1 MENIWHMLPGSPM
14 RHVFARRNGA
24 MVFGGGG
31 GPSLS
36 EIKTMVTGVVNPQFT
51 SLGSGQSD
59 ITSGIGGI
67 ADDIAG
73 LSKDLR
79 GAKGDITKLQDRN
92 LVSMS
97 DQLTTG
103 FNTAQNTLNDQSKQ
117 LGTLETNQGLM
128 QGSIDS
134 GFEGV
139 GTALADNYANTTQN
153 LTDVGTFLGSNI
165 DNLRMDNQG
174 NFDTTNENLANMST
188 QLGDAQTAITQGQ
201 ADNTTQLAT
210 QADTIAEAQ
219 AQAAEERQKANLEG
233 QQGISGQL
241 DTLST
246 NQDTYYGDLA
256 EKAQTMQGTQDD
268 FRTAFDTYKQ
278 QYDTDTGIANTA
290 RQDLQTSLIGL
301 GNSMFNQNEALNQN
315 ISEGTAEVVRGVE
328 DSSASAMSG
337 MRSIEQAMANNGIN
351 NEQIMGGLQTMT
363 ELMQSPDVSDAAK
376 VRFRDVMN
384 AFDQNGNLVSRSQG
398 SDGSLTFRSL
408 DDNGM
413 LKVGK
418 YDASGVAMS
427 NQSFDMPKMVSDL
440 TNLRSSLN
448 GGGMMS

>member
-14 RHVFARRNGA
+14 RFVHARRNGTMA
-24 MVFGGGG
+24 FGGG

-36 EIKTMVTGVVNPQFT
+36 EIKSMVTGVVNPQFT

-59 ITSGIGGI
+59 ISSNIGGI

-79 GAKGDITKLQDRN
+79 GAKGDITKNQDRN
-92 LVSMS
+92 LVALS
-97 DQLTTG
+97 DKLGTG
-103 FNTAQNTLNDQSKQ
+103 FNTAQKNFTDQASQ
-117 LGTLETNQGLM
+117 LESLQTNQGLM

-153 LTDVGTFLGSNI
+153 LTDVGQFLTTNI
-165 DNLRMDNQG
+165 DNLRADNQG

-201 ADNTTQLAT
+201 TDNTTQLAT

-328 DSSASAMSG
+328 DSAASAMSG

-384 AFDQNGNLVSRSQG
+384 AFDRNGNLVSRSQG

-408 DDNGM
+408 GDDGM

-427 NQSFDMPKMVSDL
+427 SQSFDMPKMVSDL
-440 TNLRSSLN
+440 TNLRTSLN
-448 GGGMMS
+448 GGGMMA

>member
-14 RHVFARRNGA
+14 RHVHARRNGS
-24 MVFGGGG
+24 MVFGGG

-36 EIKTMVTGVVNPQFT
+36 EIKGMVTGVVNPQFT
-51 SLGSGQSD
+51 SLGTGQSD
-59 ITSGIGGI
+59 ITSSIGGI

-73 LSKDLR
+73 LSKDLT
-79 GAKGDITKLQDRN
+79 GAKSDINNKI
-92 LVSMS
+92 SGFASGIS
-97 DQLTTG
+97 DQATAG
-103 FNTAQNTLNDQSKQ
+103 FNNIDENFANQNTQLN
-117 LGTLETNQGLM
+117 TLENNQGLM
-128 QGSIDS
+128 QGAIDS

-139 GTALADNYANTTQN
+139 GNTLTDQFSGINTN
-153 LTDVGTFLGSNI
+153 LTDIGQNLGQGI
-165 DNLRMDNQG
+165 TDLGAANQG
-174 NFDTTNENLANMST
+174 NFDTTNQNLANMST
-188 QLGDAQTAITQGQ
+188 QLGNAQTAITQGQ

-210 QADTIAEAQ
+210 QADTIADAQ
-219 AQAAEERQKANLEG
+219 AQAAAERQKANLEG

-315 ISEGTAEVVRGVE
+315 INEGTAEVVRGVE
-328 DSSASAMSG
+328 DSTAAASSG

-351 NEQIMGGLQTMT
+351 TEQIIGGLQTMT

-376 VRFRDVMN
+376 IRFRDVMN

-408 DDNGM
+408 GDDGM

-418 YDASGVAMS
+418 YNASGVAMS
-427 NQSFDMPKMVSDL
+427 SQSFDMPKMVSDL
-440 TNLRSSLN
+440 TNLRASLN
-448 GGGMMS
+448 GGGMMA